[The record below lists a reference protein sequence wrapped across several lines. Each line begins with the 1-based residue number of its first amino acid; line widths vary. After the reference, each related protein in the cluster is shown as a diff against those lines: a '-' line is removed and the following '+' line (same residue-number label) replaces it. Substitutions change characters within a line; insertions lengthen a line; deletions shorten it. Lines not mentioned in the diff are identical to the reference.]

1 MRCKYIVDNV
11 LDYLEGYLGNNLEII
26 FRSHIKECPECN
38 AFVRTYIKVIEL
50 SHRVKEVNVAPPRI
64 KSELK
69 ATFLSKV
76 LH

>member
-1 MRCKYIVDNV
+1 MKCKDIVDNV
-11 LDYLEGYLGNNLEII
+11 LDYIEGYLNFNLVLK

-50 SHRVKEVNVAPPRI
+50 SHRVKEVNVAPTRI

-76 LH
+76 L